1 MPAHQTNPPRA
12 PGFAAAPTQMA
23 ARLTTRD
30 WWLIEMLHTHRV
42 LTSTQVLRLA
52 YTARRTTN
60 ARLARLL
67 HYGVIQSFRPLQN
80 VGSAPTHLVLGPR
93 GATVLAARRGTTVRE
108 LPWRADEPVR
118 IAHSTHL
125 AHTVGANEVMVRLA
139 AEQRT
144 DPGRA
149 LLLWL
154 PARVCAH
161 LWGDWIHPDAFGLH
175 HDTAPERE
183 PFGVHT
189 PRAPG
194 SGARALRPAFD
205 RPEAHPEARTTGFF
219 LEYDRSTEPAWRVA
233 AKLDGY
239 AAHAAGTRTR
249 TPLLIHTP
257 TATRERLLR
266 TRLADHAADLDLPVA
281 TTHAHL
287 AAAEQPLH
295 LHRFDHD
302 TGPTAA
308 DPVWLPLTAGPDG
321 ADPHL
326 GVRLRLVDLAGYFG
340 LLVPALDP
348 AVLGPD
354 ADHSR
359 LDVEPV
365 PPPLPPRPGGR
376 SRR

>member
-1 MPAHQTNPPRA
+1 MPAHQPNPPRTPRA
-12 PGFAAAPTQMA
+12 AAAPARMA
-23 ARLTTRD
+23 ARLTARD
-30 WWLIEMLHTHRV
+30 WWLIDMLHTHRV

-52 YTARRTTN
+52 YTARRTAN

-67 HYGVIQSFRPLQN
+67 HYGVIQTFRPLQEA
-80 VGSAPTHLVLGPR
+80 GSAPAHLVLGPQ

-108 LPWRADEPVR
+108 LPWRADEPAR

-139 AEQRT
+139 AEHRT
-144 DPGRA
+144 DPRLA
-149 LLLWL
+149 LFLWL

-161 LWGDWIHPDAFGLH
+161 LWGDWIHPDAYGLH
-175 HDTAPERE
+175 HDTTPEPE
-183 PFGVHT
+183 PFRAHA

-194 SGARALRPAFD
+194 PRTRAPRPAPD
-205 RPEAHPEARTTGFF
+205 RPEAHPGARTTGFF
-219 LEYDRSTEPAWRVA
+219 LEYDRGTEPAWRVA

-257 TATRERLLR
+257 TPARERLLR

-287 AAAEQPLH
+287 APAEQPLH
-295 LHRFDHD
+295 LNRFDHD

-326 GVRLRLVDLAGYFG
+326 GIRLRLADLASYFG

-348 AVLGPD
+348 AVPGPD

-365 PPPLPPRPGGR
+365 PPLPPRPAGR